1 MSGIWLAG
9 INLDILYVWHII
21 GYNRIWM
28 IWIIVWHILRRNS
41 IQRKTHS
48 TIAIL
53 EMSLDFFNVKAH
65 QTMCMGS
72 WWQSRIKGLLSL
84 ISLLKKLHQDTLS
97 QSVRFHFHPFSFSI
111 LFLSF
116 QIFQMIR
123 MQTAS
128 IIFDPPC
135 RPRFR
140 RVLAT
145 ARWSWPPCEH
155 VDGSWWSQIILIFH
169 VSQLIFRESQP
180 RNWSTQVTLK
190 AYPAIFFQMSWK
202 NPSAQQ
208 QAILLLVDLQ
218 SPLQEVTLRRWANGG
233 PTWTNMDQPC
243 RIWIHGIFLGIVLG
257 ILWTNMD

>member
-1 MSGIWLAG
+1 M
-9 INLDILYVWHII
+9 
-21 GYNRIWM
+21 
-28 IWIIVWHILRRNS
+28 
-41 IQRKTHS
+41 
-48 TIAIL
+48 AIL
-53 EMSLDFFNVKAH
+53 DMSLDFFNVKAH

-72 WWQSRIKGLLSL
+72 WWQSRIKGLLSW

-97 QSVRFHFHPFSFSI
+97 QSVRFHFSFSI

-135 RPRFR
+135 HWPRFR

-155 VDGSWWSQIILIFH
+155 VDGNWWSQFILKNSMLVNWFF
-169 VSQLIFRESQP
+169 VSHNPETEAP
-180 RNWSTQVTLK
+180 RSPKK

-218 SPLQEVTLRRWANGG
+218 SPLQEVTLGKRR
-233 PTWTNMDQPC
+233 TNMEQPC
-243 RIWIHGIFLGIVLG
+243 RIWIHGIFLGIFLG

>member
-1 MSGIWLAG
+1 M
-9 INLDILYVWHII
+9 
-21 GYNRIWM
+21 
-28 IWIIVWHILRRNS
+28 
-41 IQRKTHS
+41 
-48 TIAIL
+48 AIL

-72 WWQSRIKGLLSL
+72 WWQSRINGLLSW

-116 QIFQMIR
+116 QIFQMIQ

-128 IIFDPPC
+128 IIDPPC

-155 VDGSWWSQIILIFH
+155 GSHGSWSQIRPWFSSW
-169 VSQLIFRESQP
+169 SQLIFNPESQHVTTQLKLHP
-180 RNWSTQVTLK
+180 GHTWWSPKKKKK
-190 AYPAIFFQMSWK
+190 AYLRLVFFICRGKKIICSAAGHTPARWSSK
-202 NPSAQQ
+202 PAPGGH
-208 QAILLLVDLQ
+208 AA
-218 SPLQEVTLRRWANGG
+218 PLGKRRTV
-233 PTWTNMDQPC
+233 TWTNMDQAC
-243 RIWIHGIFLGIVLG
+243 RICIHGLFLGICLGIFLG

>member
-1 MSGIWLAG
+1 MDMDYCLAYIEKKFHPKENPLHNG
-9 INLDILYVWHII
+9 NIGNVPGFLQCQSSPDYVYGVLMAIP
-21 GYNRIWM
+21 N
-28 IWIIVWHILRRNS
+28 
-41 IQRKTHS
+41 QRLTK
-48 TIAIL
+48 
-53 EMSLDFFNVKAH
+53 FNKSA
-65 QTMCMGS
+65 Q
-72 WWQSRIKGLLSL
+72 
-84 ISLLKKLHQDTLS
+84 KLHQDTLS

-218 SPLQEVTLRRWANGG
+218 SPLQEVTLRR
-233 PTWTNMDQPC
+233 
-243 RIWIHGIFLGIVLG
+243 
-257 ILWTNMD
+257 